1 ISCRPQKAGIGRV
14 VGLASLPS
22 TLGVAAA
29 AMFGTGKSVVR
40 IITYSGQ
47 NCGERGTMQFLSPS
61 LVDRCDPQEIAVC
74 AVVNRATNDN
84 YLGLITRLIQSGSAG
99 TLRATSR
106 AKLWIF
112 FPNFIS
118 NFLPLTV
125 LGSRDFFAF
134 SALTTCPRPIY
145 NSEKVFSGDPISH
158 SVIEPILKFCQGL
171 TEF

>member
-1 ISCRPQKAGIGRV
+1 PACEGAQNPPTLFAINRAVRTIGLARSESQQLRNDIRPRHAISCRPQKAGIGRV
-14 VGLASLPS
+14 VGVASLPS

-106 AKLWIF
+106 ATACFESFGFFFQISSAIF
-112 FPNFIS
+112 
-118 NFLPLTV
+118 
-125 LGSRDFFAF
+125 
-134 SALTTCPRPIY
+134 C
-145 NSEKVFSGDPISH
+145 H
-158 SVIEPILKFCQGL
+158 
-171 TEF
+171 